1 MGRCYHLSKKITDAE
16 AEIIIKE
23 IKGLDDVEKVEI
35 TKERTF
41 INISAK
47 EDQYTV
53 VMGKVVNICSRIAG
67 DLRLSFAKFALEA

>member
-35 TKERTF
+35 TKEYSYMKVLSKDDEFT
-41 INISAK
+41 
-47 EDQYTV
+47 D
-53 VMGKVVNICSRIAG
+53 VMGKAVNIRGRTVG
-67 DLRLSFAKFALEA
+67 DLKLSFSRFAFEV